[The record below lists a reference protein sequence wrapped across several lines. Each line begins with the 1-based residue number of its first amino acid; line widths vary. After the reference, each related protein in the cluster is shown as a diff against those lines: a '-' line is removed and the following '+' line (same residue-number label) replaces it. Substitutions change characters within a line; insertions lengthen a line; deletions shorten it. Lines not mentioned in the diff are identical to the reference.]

1 MSTSAARS
9 LLPRLMTELLVVGS
23 GPGGV
28 AAARTAARLGAQV
41 TLVERAALG
50 GTCVHAG
57 CIPSGAL
64 HRTVTVLDE
73 VRDANRLGVEAGA
86 PRVDW
91 NRMQAWAGSVV
102 QSAARLTRVSLE
114 AAGIEVLAASARF
127 TGPRSVQ
134 AADRAFEA
142 MPIVLATGATTALP
156 EAVMS
161 AARRTLSNEDAMALT
176 GAPNRLL
183 ISGAARFSL
192 EWADF
197 FHHLGTKV
205 TVSAPDERILPD
217 EDADIAGLLQLLLE
231 QRGVRF
237 LLGSA
242 ARGEDADS
250 VLVADERAPNL
261 AGLGLD
267 ASGVAITDSAEIRV
281 DARCQTSVAG
291 IYAVGDVT
299 GPPWLSNRARG
310 QGVVAAINALGGSA
324 RFRPERIPRSVN
336 THPELAAVGLT
347 EAQATARGGQ
357 VAVGIGELATSLRG
371 MTQGESQGALK
382 LVVDPEFGEILGG
395 HMVGAGATEVIAQV
409 AAAMEL
415 EADYHDLGRV
425 HHLHPSLAELV
436 TDAISAI

>member
-1 MSTSAARS
+1 
-9 LLPRLMTELLVVGS
+9 MTDLLVVGS

-28 AAARTAARLGAQV
+28 AAALTAARLGARV
-41 TLVERAALG
+41 TLVERSGLG

-73 VRDANRLGVEAGA
+73 VLGASRVGVEVGA
-86 PRVDW
+86 ARVNWD
-91 NRMQAWAGSVV
+91 RMQAWSGSVV
-102 QSAARLTRVSLE
+102 QSAAHLTRVSLE
-114 AAGIEVLAASARF
+114 AARIEVLATTARF

-134 AADRAFEA
+134 AAGRLFERT
-142 MPIVLATGATTALP
+142 PVVLATGAMTMLHQPA
-156 EAVMS
+156 S
-161 AARRTLSNEDAMALT
+161 NGGRRVLSSEDAMALA
-176 GAPNRLL
+176 GAPDRLL
-183 ISGAARFSL
+183 VSGAARFSI

-197 FHHLGTKV
+197 FHHLGTTV

-231 QRGVRF
+231 ERGIRF

-242 ARGEDADS
+242 GIEETDVDA

-261 AGLGLD
+261 ANLDLD
-267 ASGVAITDSAEIRV
+267 ATGAMTAAGGEIAIDT
-281 DARCQTSVAG
+281 RCQTSVPG
-291 IYAVGDVT
+291 IYAAGDVT
-299 GPPWLSNRARG
+299 GPPWLSNRARA
-310 QGVVAAINALGGSA
+310 QGVVAATNALGGSA

-347 EAQATARGGQ
+347 EAQATAGGGQ
-357 VAVGIGELATSLRG
+357 VAVGIGEMVTSLRG
-371 MTQGESQGALK
+371 ITRGEARGALK

-395 HMVGAGATEVIAQV
+395 HMIGAGATEVIAQV

-415 EADYHDLGRV
+415 EADYHELGRV
-425 HHLHPSLAELV
+425 QHLHPSLAELV
-436 TDAISAI
+436 TDAIASI

>member
-1 MSTSAARS
+1 
-9 LLPRLMTELLVVGS
+9 MTDLLVVGS

-28 AAARTAARLGAQV
+28 GAALTAVRLGARV
-41 TLVERAALG
+41 TLVERSGLG

-73 VRDANRLGVEAGA
+73 VLGASRVGVEVGA
-86 PRVDW
+86 ARVNWD
-91 NRMQAWAGSVV
+91 RMQAWSGSVV

-114 AAGIEVLAASARF
+114 AARIEVLAAAARF

-134 AADRAFEA
+134 AAGRLFEST
-142 MPIVLATGATTALP
+142 PVVLATGAMTMLHQPA
-156 EAVMS
+156 S
-161 AARRTLSNEDAMALT
+161 NGGRRVLSNEDAMALA
-176 GAPNRLL
+176 GAPDRLL
-183 ISGAARFSL
+183 VSGAARFSI

-197 FHHLGTKV
+197 FNHLGTTV

-231 QRGVRF
+231 ERGIRF

-242 ARGEDADS
+242 GVDETGADA
-250 VLVADERAPNL
+250 VLAADERAPNL
-261 AGLGLD
+261 ADLDLD
-267 ASGVAITDSAEIRV
+267 ATGVMTAAGGEIGI
-281 DARCQTSVAG
+281 DARCQTSVPG
-291 IYAVGDVT
+291 IYAAGDVT
-299 GPPWLSNRARG
+299 GPPWLSNRARA
-310 QGVVAAINALGGSA
+310 QGVVAATNALGGSA

-347 EAQATARGGQ
+347 EAQATAGGGQ
-357 VAVGIGELATSLRG
+357 VAVGVGEMVTSLRG
-371 MTQGESQGALK
+371 ITRGEARGALK

-395 HMVGAGATEVIAQV
+395 HMIGAGATEVIAQV

-415 EADYHDLGRV
+415 EADYHELGRV
-425 HHLHPSLAELV
+425 QHLHPSLAELV
-436 TDAISAI
+436 TDAIASI

>member
-1 MSTSAARS
+1 
-9 LLPRLMTELLVVGS
+9 MTDLLVVGS

-28 AAARTAARLGAQV
+28 AAALTAARLGARV
-41 TLVERAALG
+41 TLVERSGLG

-73 VRDANRLGVEAGA
+73 VLGASRVGVEVGA
-86 PRVDW
+86 ARVNWD
-91 NRMQAWAGSVV
+91 RMQAWSGSVV
-102 QSAARLTRVSLE
+102 QSAAHLTRVSLE
-114 AAGIEVLAASARF
+114 AARIEVLATTARF

-134 AADRAFEA
+134 AAGRLFEST
-142 MPIVLATGATTALP
+142 PVVLATGAMTMLHQPA
-156 EAVMS
+156 S
-161 AARRTLSNEDAMALT
+161 NGSRRVLSNEDAMALA
-176 GAPNRLL
+176 GAPDRLL
-183 ISGAARFSL
+183 VSGAARFSI

-197 FHHLGTKV
+197 FNHLGTTV

-231 QRGVRF
+231 ERGIRF

-242 ARGEDADS
+242 GVDETDADA
-250 VLVADERAPNL
+250 VLAADERAPNPADL
-261 AGLGLD
+261 DLD
-267 ASGVAITDSAEIRV
+267 ATGVMTGAGGEIGI
-281 DARCQTSVAG
+281 DTRCQTSVPG
-291 IYAVGDVT
+291 IFAAGDVT
-299 GPPWLSNRARG
+299 GPPWLSNRARA
-310 QGVVAAINALGGSA
+310 QGVVAATNALGGSA

-347 EAQATARGGQ
+347 EAQATAGGGQ
-357 VAVGIGELATSLRG
+357 VAVGIGEMVTSLRG
-371 MTQGESQGALK
+371 ITRGEARGALK

-395 HMVGAGATEVIAQV
+395 HMIGAGATEVMAQV

-425 HHLHPSLAELV
+425 QHLHPSLAELV
-436 TDAISAI
+436 TDAIASI